1 MRNHL
6 SLRSGNPALNKNTFK
21 GLHAD
26 NSQIMTI
33 DGTVNKT
40 SLALII
46 LLFSSYYT
54 YSTSNTSFIFIG
66 MIAGVILAIA
76 TIIKKQWAPI
86 TVPLYAIC
94 EGLALGG
101 ISAIYDSMYTGIV
114 QQAIFLTFGIF
125 TALLFAYKTKLIKA
139 TENFKLGVFAATGGI
154 AIVYFISFIMSF
166 FGSGLS
172 IMNIQNASI
181 MSIGF
186 SFFVVII
193 ASLNLVLDFDF
204 IEEASEAGVPKYME
218 WYATFGLLITLI
230 WLYLEI
236 LRLLAKL
243 QSRRN

>member
-1 MRNHL
+1 M
-6 SLRSGNPALNKNTFK
+6 
-21 GLHAD
+21 
-26 NSQIMTI
+26 
-33 DGTVNKT
+33 
-40 SLALII
+40 
-46 LLFSSYYT
+46 
-54 YSTSNTSFIFIG
+54 
-66 MIAGVILAIA
+66 
-76 TIIKKQWAPI
+76 
-86 TVPLYAIC
+86 
-94 EGLALGG
+94 GG
-101 ISAIYDSMYTGIV
+101 ISAIYDNMYTGIV

-125 TALLFAYKTKLIKA
+125 TALLFAYKTKIIRA

-172 IMNIQNASI
+172 IMNIQNAS
-181 MSIGF
+181 MVSIGF